1 MPNSFS
7 INDSPLLSYKYL
19 KAKNNSNKNLLVLHG
34 LLGCAD
40 NWLPQGQ
47 IFSECYNVIIP
58 DLRNHGNSFH
68 NDSMTYEDMANDI
81 LRLLDYLHLEQ
92 ISLIGHSMGGKLA
105 MLIALNHLD
114 IVDKLI
120 VIDIAP
126 DRYITDANYKLLNI
140 LASIPMNE
148 FKSRKEIK
156 NSIKD
161 KVPNFREVDL
171 ILKNIKLNSQR
182 KYEWK
187 INLAALINNI
197 NILADFPTLDK
208 KFAKPVLFL
217 SGEKSNHIL
226 PQHYDKIYY
235 HFPNAYIKTV
245 SNAGHWVQV
254 DNTDEF
260 IKYSLE
266 YLNNDVII

>member
-1 MPNSFS
+1 MPTSFS
-7 INDSPLLSYKYL
+7 IINSPLLSYKYI
-19 KAKNNSNKNLLVLHG
+19 KAKNNSNKYLLILHG

-40 NWLPQGQ
+40 NWLPQGK
-47 IFSECYNVIIP
+47 IFSEYFNVLIP

-68 NDSMTYEDMANDI
+68 NDSMSYEDMANDI
-81 LRLLDYLHLEQ
+81 LQLNNYLHLGQ
-92 ISLIGHSMGGKLA
+92 ISIIGHSMGGKLA
-105 MLIALNHLD
+105 MLIALNNPN
-114 IVDKLI
+114 IIDKLI

-126 DRYITDANYKLLNI
+126 DKYITDANYKLLNI

-148 FKSRKEIK
+148 FKSRDEIR
-156 NSIKD
+156 NFIKH

-171 ILKNIKLNSQR
+171 VMKNIKLNNQR

-187 INLAALINNI
+187 INLDALIKNI
-197 NILADFPTLDK
+197 NILADFPTLHK
-208 KFAKPVLFL
+208 KFIKPVLFL
-217 SGEKSNHIL
+217 RGEKSNHIL
-226 PQHYDKIYY
+226 PQHYDKIYNY
-235 HFPNAYIKTV
+235 FPNAYIQTV

-266 YLNNDVII
+266 YLKV

>member
-1 MPNSFS
+1 MTNSFES
-7 INDSPLLSYKYL
+7 NNSPLLSYKYI
-19 KAKNNSNKNLLVLHG
+19 KAKNNSNKYLLILHG

-47 IFSECYNVIIP
+47 IFAEYYNVVIP

-68 NDSMTYEDMANDI
+68 NDSMAYGDMAEDI
-81 LRLLDYLHLEQ
+81 LQLINYLHFEQ
-92 ISLIGHSMGGKLA
+92 ISIIGHSMGGKLA
-105 MLIALNHLD
+105 MLIALNHPD

-120 VIDIAP
+120 IIDIAP

-148 FKSRKEIK
+148 FKSRDEIK
-156 NSIKD
+156 NFIKD

-171 ILKNIKLNSQR
+171 VMKNIKLNSQR

-187 INLAALINNI
+187 INLEALIKNI
-197 NILADFPTLDK
+197 NLLADFPILHK
-208 KFAKPVLFL
+208 KFTKPVLFL
-217 SGEKSNHIL
+217 RGEKSNHIL
-226 PQHYDKIYY
+226 PRHYEKIYNY
-235 HFPNAYIKTV
+235 FPQAYIKTV

-266 YLNNDVII
+266 YLNL